1 MKNNK
6 HQSPEIRKQQILLAA
21 EIVLLKDGI
30 QNFTIDQVIVH
41 AQIAKGTV
49 YKYYKTKD
57 KLLAELAIKSVN
69 MMFDHFKKSVL
80 DQESS
85 ISKIRAICMACYQ
98 FYLNHPQYYSLMNYF
113 EQHGNNDEREEYLKV
128 SFELQKFI
136 ETIINEGKKSGE
148 INPDLETRF
157 IDYIIWASCVGV
169 IQFIDSKKS
178 LLPDL
183 KQINQDKLIETFSFI
198 ITSGLII

>member
-21 EIVLLKDGI
+21 EIVLRKDGI

-69 MMFDHFKKSVL
+69 MMFDRFKKSVL

-85 ISKIRAICMACYQ
+85 IAKIRAICMACYQ

-148 INPDLETRF
+148 IKPDLETRF

-183 KQINQDKLIETFSFI
+183 KQIKQDKLIETFSFI
-198 ITSGLII
+198 ITSGLRI

>member
-6 HQSPEIRKQQILLAA
+6 HQSPEIRKKQILLAA
-21 EIVLLKDGI
+21 EIVLLKDGL

-57 KLLAELAIKSVN
+57 QLLAELAIKSVN
-69 MMFDHFKKSVL
+69 MMFDGFKKAVL

-85 ISKIRAICMACYQ
+85 ISKIRSVCMACYQ
-98 FYLNHPQYYSLMNYF
+98 FYVNHPQYYSLLNYF
-113 EQHGNNDEREEYLKV
+113 EQYGNDQEREEYLKV
-128 SFELQKFI
+128 SMALQNFI
-136 ETIINEGKKSGE
+136 EQIIDEGKKSGE
-148 INPDLETRF
+148 IKPDLETRF

-169 IQFIDSKKS
+169 IQFIESKKR
-178 LLPDL
+178 LVPDL
-183 KQINQDKLIETFSFI
+183 KQINQEKLIETFSYI
-198 ITSGLII
+198 ITSGLTI